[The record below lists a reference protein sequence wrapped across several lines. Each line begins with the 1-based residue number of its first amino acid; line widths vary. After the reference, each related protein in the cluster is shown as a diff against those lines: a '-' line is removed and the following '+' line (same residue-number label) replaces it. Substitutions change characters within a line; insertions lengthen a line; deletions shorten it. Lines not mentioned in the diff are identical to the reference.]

1 MPISIVITIFIS
13 VALLVA
19 AILYPLLTRRSVVQ
33 ERLDKLGTTESQ
45 KPKLT
50 LISQKTPWQGF
61 LASMGRTVPVAPK
74 EQSKYTRMLIAAGF
88 RKESLLMF
96 MGSKLLLAV
105 GLPAIFFFLYALP
118 QGQVLK
124 GDTLL
129 YVVALAITGFILPS
143 FWLGRKVAQRKT
155 EIFHT
160 LPDILDL
167 LTVCVEAGLGIDAAL
182 IRVSENP
189 QFKGNPLAEELKIAA
204 METRAGKPRAEAL
217 KDVAERT
224 MEEDVR
230 AFVAMLSQTE
240 KFGTSLSLALR
251 VHSDTLRTKRRQIAE
266 ELAAKTAIKII
277 FPLAFFIFP
286 ALMVV
291 LVGPAFFKLAVL
303 FK

>member
-1 MPISIVITIFIS
+1 MPIIIVCIFLA
-13 VALLVA
+13 VALLTT
-19 AILYPLLTRRSVVQ
+19 AILYPLLTKRGIVE
-33 ERLDKLGTTESQ
+33 ERLEKLVSREYEQ
-45 KPKLT
+45 PKLT
-50 LISQKTPWQGF
+50 LVAKKAPWQEF
-61 LASMGRTVPVAPK
+61 LASLGHKIPLAPK
-74 EQSKYTRMLIAAGF
+74 EQSRYTKMLVAAGF
-88 RKESLLMF
+88 RKESLLPF
-96 MGSKLLLAV
+96 LGSKIVLAA
-105 GLPAIFFFLYALP
+105 GLPAAYAFLYALP
-118 QGQVLK
+118 KGELIK

-129 YVVALAITGFILPS
+129 IVIALAIFGFILPS
-143 FWLGRKVAQRKT
+143 FWLGRAVRKRQT

-189 QFKGNPLAEELKIAA
+189 QFKGNPLAEEFKIAA

-230 AFVAMLSQTE
+230 AFVAMLAQTE
-240 KFGTSLSLALR
+240 RFGTSLSTALR
-251 VHSDTLRTKRRQIAE
+251 VHSDTLRTKRRQYAE
-266 ELAAKTAIKII
+266 EAAAKTTIKII

-291 LVGPAFFKLAVL
+291 LVGPAFYKIATL
-303 FK
+303 FR

>member
-1 MPISIVITIFIS
+1 MPIFIIAIIFIA

-19 AILYPLLTRRSVVQ
+19 GILYPILTRRSVIQ
-33 ERLDKLGTTESQ
+33 ERLDKLTTKEYE
-45 KPKLT
+45 KPQLFLVAKK
-50 LISQKTPWQGF
+50 SPWRDF
-61 LASMGRTVPVAPK
+61 LASVGAKIPVAPK
-74 EQSKYTRMLIAAGF
+74 EQSRYTRMLVAAGF
-88 RKESLLMF
+88 RKESLLIF

-105 GLPAIFFFLYALP
+105 VLPALFVFLYALP
-118 QGQVLK
+118 KGEVIK

-129 YVVALAITGFILPS
+129 YVIAFAIAGFILPS
-143 FWLGRKVAQRKT
+143 FWLGRKVEKRKT

-167 LTVCVEAGLGIDAAL
+167 LTVCVEAGLGIDSAL
-182 IRVSENP
+182 IRVSENA
-189 QFKGNPLAEELKIAA
+189 QFRGNPLAEEVKIAA

-217 KDVAERT
+217 KDMAERT
-224 MEEDVR
+224 MEDDVR

-240 KFGTSLSLALR
+240 RFGTSLSLALR

-291 LVGPAFFKLAVL
+291 LVGPAFFKLAIL
-303 FK
+303 LQ

>member
-1 MPISIVITIFIS
+1 MPIMIVFSIFIA
-13 VALLVA
+13 VALLTA
-19 AILYPLLTRRSVVQ
+19 AILYPILTKRGVVE
-33 ERLDKLGTTESQ
+33 ERLEKLVTREYERPKTALVAQ
-45 KPKLT
+45 KA
-50 LISQKTPWQGF
+50 PWQEF
-61 LASMGRTVPVAPK
+61 LASLGGKIPMAPK
-74 EQSKYTRMLIAAGF
+74 EQSRYTRMLVAAGF
-88 RKESLLMF
+88 KKESLLAF
-96 MGSKLLLAV
+96 LGSKIILAAA
-105 GLPAIFFFLYALP
+105 LPAAYAFLYALP
-118 QGQVLK
+118 NGQLIK

-129 YVVALAITGFILPS
+129 VVFALAITGFILPS
-143 FWLGRKVAQRKT
+143 FWLGRKVKKRQT

-189 QFKGNPLAEELKIAA
+189 QFKGNPLAEEFKIAA

-230 AFVAMLSQTE
+230 AFVAMLAQTE
-240 KFGTSLSLALR
+240 RFGTSLSTALR

-266 ELAAKTAIKII
+266 EAAAKTSIKIL

-291 LVGPAFFKLAVL
+291 LVGPAFYKIATL
-303 FK
+303 FR

>member
-1 MPISIVITIFIS
+1 MPFIILCIFVA
-13 VALLVA
+13 VALLTSV
-19 AILYPLLTRRSVVQ
+19 ILFPILTRRGVVE
-33 ERLDKLGTTESQ
+33 ERLEKLVTREYERPAPS
-45 KPKLT
+45 
-50 LISQKTPWQGF
+50 LIAKKEPWQAF
-61 LASMGRTVPVAPK
+61 LAQLGGKVPVAPK
-74 EQSKYTRMLIAAGF
+74 EQTRYTRMLVAAGF
-88 RKESLLMF
+88 KKESLLVF
-96 MGSKLLLAV
+96 LGSKVLLAAA
-105 GLPAIFFFLYALP
+105 LPAAYAFLYALP
-118 QGQVLK
+118 KGDLIK

-129 YVVALAITGFILPS
+129 IVIALAITGFLLPS
-143 FWLGRKVAQRKT
+143 FWLGHMVKKRQT

-189 QFKGNPLAEELKIAA
+189 QFKGNPLAEEFKIAA
-204 METRAGKPRAEAL
+204 METRAGKPRSDAL

-230 AFVAMLSQTE
+230 AFVAMLAQTE
-240 KFGTSLSLALR
+240 RFGTSLSMALR

-266 ELAAKTAIKII
+266 EAAAKTAIKII

-291 LVGPAFFKLAVL
+291 LVGPAFYKIATL
-303 FK
+303 FR